1 MSLKENEIKSGNSNY
16 RKPLTLNLYTFME
29 LIFLRPKL
37 QVTRQALGWPYS
49 LNNKRLFANETT
61 NNTVNHCQ

>member
-1 MSLKENEIKSGNSNY
+1 MKLQENEIKSGNSNY

-29 LIFLRPKL
+29 LIFLRSKP
-37 QVTRQALGWPYS
+37 QVTRQAFGRPYS
-49 LNNKRLFANETT
+49 VHNKRLFANETT